1 MKTTVMLV
9 LLLCTL
15 VSCSAGPVLIAQN
28 EEQAIRTTYQDP
40 GLSELSV
47 RYRPALNDIYRRYR
61 SAGIDIYPGGLGFV
75 NVSDEQDKTLR
86 YLLVEVRPR
95 NIYIGE
101 VPVKSDGF
109 AHTGEVPSKSTE
121 RFSEVFQHHLEK
133 NLRYLKV
140 EDLRMDGV
148 DGLAFG
154 VYWPVR
160 DLSQCDTYGGFLE
173 YMIVYFHKD
182 DFVSLIEKRET
193 FSEAVEDAEVVTSL
207 DQKPPQTV
215 KVTEVQ

>member
-1 MKTTVMLV
+1 MKTTLILV
-9 LLLCTL
+9 LFLCVL
-15 VSCSAGPVLIAQN
+15 ASCSAGPVLVAQN
-28 EEQAIRTTYQDP
+28 EGQAIKTSYQDP
-40 GLSELSV
+40 ALSELSV
-47 RYRPALNDIYRRYR
+47 QYRPILNNLYQRYR

-75 NVSDEQDKTLR
+75 NVSDREGKTLH

-95 NIYIGE
+95 NIHIGE
-101 VPVKSDGF
+101 M
-109 AHTGEVPSKSTE
+109 PSKPEVFSHIGEMPSKPTE
-121 RFSEVFQHHLEK
+121 RFSEVFRHHFEK

-182 DFVSLIEKRET
+182 NFVSLIEKRET
-193 FSEAVEDAEVVTSL
+193 LSEAVEDAEVVTSL

-215 KVTEVQ
+215 KVTEVP